1 LIAFKPETIRGL
13 RVTAVPG
20 AQEARDTPSDT
31 GSDVSVLQPEF
42 GEIVN
47 FEEVG
52 QDWQKKEGGN
62 SIDMKS
68 LHERARKLR
77 LWLRKRPETEIVL
90 VMHGL
95 FAHYMT
101 GNIDEN
107 GNQTGNVWSAGVGT
121 LLINVVTGPY
131 WTNLIWRTFSI
142 ADADDENA
150 FLVETEESKDRP
162 QQDFW
167 IVN

>member
-1 LIAFKPETIRGL
+1 MEQAERFSKTFKYHAETQLLCASPLRRALQTCLIAFKPETIRGL

-107 GNQTGNVWSAGVGT
+107 GNQTGNV
-121 LLINVVTGPY
+121 
-131 WTNLIWRTFSI
+131 
-142 ADADDENA
+142 
-150 FLVETEESKDRP
+150 
-162 QQDFW
+162 
-167 IVN
+167 